1 MAFDD
6 REYTQH
12 RGAILA
18 YFLRRV
24 RDPQDAEDLAQETFV
39 RVLKAKDGIRDSK
52 KVLPYMYRTAR
63 NLLINRYRRR
73 HIVLPADSLD
83 EPLDL
88 DQVEDP
94 RLDTEARVR
103 YLELSSRLDLALG
116 RLSIEQRKAFE
127 LGVVQRLVYAEIAR
141 MTGWSV
147 SKVKVNIHRAR
158 KQVMSA
164 LSDYSDGLVRSTSN
178 GE

>member
-6 REYTQH
+6 SEFTQH
-12 RGAILA
+12 REAILA
-18 YFLRRV
+18 FCARRV
-24 RDPQDAEDLAQETFV
+24 RDRQDAEDLTQETFV
-39 RVLKAKDGIRDSK
+39 RVLKAKDGIRDVNR
-52 KVLPYMYRTAR
+52 VLPYMYRTAR

-73 HIVLPADSLD
+73 HIVMRADAMD

-88 DQVEDP
+88 DQVPDP
-94 RLDTEARVR
+94 RLDTEERVR
-103 YLELSSRLDLALG
+103 FLELSSRLELVLG
-116 RLSIEQRKAFE
+116 RLTREHRKAFE
-127 LGVVQRLVYAEIAR
+127 LGVVQRLVYAEISR
-141 MTGWSV
+141 LTGWSL

-164 LSDYSDGLVRSTSN
+164 LSDYNDGLARSSSN

>member
-6 REYTQH
+6 SVYTQH
-12 RGAILA
+12 RPAILA
-18 YFLRRV
+18 FFARRLR
-24 RDPQDAEDLAQETFV
+24 DQQDAEDLAQETFV
-39 RVLKAKDGIRDSK
+39 RVLKAKDGIRDPN

-73 HIVLPADSLD
+73 HIVMRADALE

-88 DQVEDP
+88 EQVQDP
-94 RLDTEARVR
+94 RLDTEERVR
-103 YLELSSRLDLALG
+103 FVELTSRLDLALG
-116 RLSIEQRKAFE
+116 RLSIEQRRAFE
-127 LGVVQRLVYAEIAR
+127 LGVVQRVVYSEIAR
-141 MTGWSV
+141 LTGWSL

-158 KQVMSA
+158 KTVMAA
-164 LSDYSDGLVRSTSN
+164 LSDYNDAFARSSSN

>member
-6 REYTQH
+6 SEYTQH
-12 RGAILA
+12 RQAILA
-18 YFLRRV
+18 YFHRRV

-39 RVLKAKDGIRDSK
+39 RVLKAKEGIRDVN

-73 HIVLPADSLD
+73 HIVMRADALE

-94 RLDTEARVR
+94 RLDSEERVR
-103 YLELSSRLDLALG
+103 FRELSSRLDQALG
-116 RLSIEQRKAFE
+116 RLSIEHRKAFE
-127 LGVVQRLVYAEIAR
+127 LGVVQRMVYAEIAEL
-141 MTGWSV
+141 TGWSL

-158 KQVMSA
+158 KQVIGA
-164 LSDYSDGLVRSTSN
+164 LSEYNDGFARSSSN